1 MIAVNRDNDPGL
13 AEQTGDG
20 SEYVADLHDMACS
33 DPRHRPIGGNGSAAR
48 RGCSRCG

>member
-1 MIAVNRDNDPGL
+1 VIAVNRDNDPGL

-33 DPRHRPIGGNGSAAR
+33 DPRHRPIGPGTPERVA
-48 RGCSRCG
+48 SRKLG